1 MKSNWRNS
9 SKKPLKRRS
18 EVSRTLCAPRRMC
31 VDAVCLSAAAIQTIE
46 SQIHDENQS
55 LTLKT
60 ISQRYKLEKHKK
72 EIARQKEANRKIK
85 RDIAI
90 NAGTEE
96 QYQQRAA
103 MQTNKIK
110 AYKNKIQILEKS
122 LAQIVADFEK
132 EKEMVRYQHESV
144 IKEQREEIIN
154 ARENLRVKNKEL
166 RNVRALSQVILDQRS
181 EVEQFFLEALE
192 QIKEEIR
199 KKNALEKK
207 QKRQVTNPG
216 APGLSQMS
224 DAGAAGASAGGQS
237 TGMGQPSDP
246 TKAFSDKVDLN
257 DLEWEDRERVLR
269 LLFSKMNAG
278 VQTNSL
284 QARQSMQQ
292 AQAREDNMRALSE
305 QMVPD
310 DEQMR

>member
-1 MKSNWRNS
+1 
-9 SKKPLKRRS
+9 
-18 EVSRTLCAPRRMC
+18 
-31 VDAVCLSAAAIQTIE
+31 
-46 SQIHDENQS
+46 
-55 LTLKT
+55 
-60 ISQRYKLEKHKK
+60 
-72 EIARQKEANRKIK
+72 
-85 RDIAI
+85 
-90 NAGTEE
+90 
-96 QYQQRAA
+96 
-103 MQTNKIK
+103 MQANKIK

-132 EKEMVRYQHESV
+132 EKETVRYQHESI

-216 APGLSQMS
+216 MSQMS
-224 DAGAAGASAGGQS
+224 DGGAGAGSTSVGGGQS
-237 TGMGQPSDP
+237 TNMPQSNDP

-278 VQTNSL
+278 V
-284 QARQSMQQ
+284 
-292 AQAREDNMRALSE
+292 
-305 QMVPD
+305 
-310 DEQMR
+310 